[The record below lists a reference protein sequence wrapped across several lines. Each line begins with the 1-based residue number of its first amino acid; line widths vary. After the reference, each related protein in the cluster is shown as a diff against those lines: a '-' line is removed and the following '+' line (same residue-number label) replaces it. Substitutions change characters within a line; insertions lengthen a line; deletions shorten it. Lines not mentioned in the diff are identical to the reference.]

1 MKRFISTVL
10 ALAATFIVLPASAQI
25 GGQVSRIVVPFA
37 GGGARELL
45 ARTFYM
51 ELGEAL
57 GRTMII
63 ESRPG
68 AGGAIGTANVA
79 RADPDGKTL
88 LMAASSHFVTASLA
102 AKPSY
107 DPVKDFV
114 PVANIGTQNY
124 VLMIGAGVPARNV
137 AEFVAYAKKNPGK
150 LNYGSAGIGS
160 STHLAMAYFLNVAG
174 ADMLHVPYKST
185 QEAANEV
192 AAGRTQAV
200 IVPNAGIGAYVQ
212 DARLRIIGVT
222 SRKRSALLPDVPT
235 VAEGGLP
242 SYAFES
248 WFGLLAP
255 AGTPKAIVDQ
265 INAATAKVLASDVIK
280 QRLASQGVTPDPMSA
295 DAFNK
300 LFLADRTLM
309 AKVVKDSGL
318 TPE

>member
-1 MKRFISTVL
+1 MKRIIRTAL
-10 ALAATFIVLPASAQI
+10 ALAATLMVLPATAQI

-37 GGGARELL
+37 AGGARELL
-45 ARTFYM
+45 ARTFYT

-68 AGGAIGTANVA
+68 AGGAIGTTNVA
-79 RADPDGKTL
+79 RAEPDGRTL

-124 VLMIGAGVPARNV
+124 VLMIGAGVPAKNV

-222 SRKRSALLPDVPT
+222 SKQRSALLPDVPT

-280 QRLASQGVTPDPMSA
+280 QRLASQGVTPDPMSP

>member
-1 MKRFISTVL
+1 MKRIIRTVL
-10 ALAATFIVLPASAQI
+10 ALAATLLVLPASAQI

-37 GGGARELL
+37 AGGARELL
-45 ARTFYM
+45 ARTFYT

-68 AGGAIGTANVA
+68 AGGAIGTTNVA
-79 RADPDGKTL
+79 RAEPDGKTL

-124 VLMIGAGVPARNV
+124 VLMIGAGVPAKNV

-222 SRKRSALLPDVPT
+222 SKKRSALLPDVPT

-280 QRLASQGVTPDPMSA
+280 QRLASQGVTPDPMGA